1 MACSKMILIIENYSN
16 PHFRAFSKEKLKFV
30 KEIKHFAK
38 MFITIG
44 IAGEMPI
51 FQFPKEFCNLADLL
65 QTNIKGKL
73 PRRMPPKSNKSFS
86 F

>member
-1 MACSKMILIIENYSN
+1 ML
-16 PHFRAFSKEKLKFV
+16 
-30 KEIKHFAK
+30 
-38 MFITIG
+38 ITIG

-73 PRRMPPKSNKSFS
+73 PRRRMPPKSNKSFS